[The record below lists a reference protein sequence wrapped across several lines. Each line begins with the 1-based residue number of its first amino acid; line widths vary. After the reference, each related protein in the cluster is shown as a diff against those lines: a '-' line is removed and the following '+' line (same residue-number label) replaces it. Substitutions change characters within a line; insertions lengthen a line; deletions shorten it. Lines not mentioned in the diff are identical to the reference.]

1 MSKPA
6 VVRIEPRAARY
17 LQLLVEFGHL
27 DPISMEDAV
36 MAASELYPDRTS
48 PIPLAAVKRV
58 AATMLASPEAPSG
71 QGKDILSADWPLLF
85 Y

>member
-1 MSKPA
+1 MTKPA

-27 DPISMEDAV
+27 EPNAMEDAV
-36 MAASELYPDRTS
+36 MAASELYPDGRG
-48 PIPLAAVKRV
+48 PVPLSAVKRV
-58 AATMLASPEAPSG
+58 AATMLAQENGPTVG
-71 QGKDILSADWPLLF
+71 GTDILSQDWPLLF